1 MGFKLNHSV
10 AQRQFKKRMGQA
22 NHFLITILIGLDEVG
37 KGQVKKPETLDVC
50 WNPKDVKATVERS
63 RIYALNSSL
72 AWIIDN
78 FDSYIQNCKRKPCL
92 IENKKLSKDLDSADR
107 RVNDKFKVFYNR
119 YKSNAE
125 LRLYG
130 ALVALGIQWRN
141 VTTHSEANN
150 ELDDEYKGVL
160 LDNKQWY
167 NENFCH
173 LDIDKALE
181 SFKVHKNPT
190 LKETTSIIKA
200 VLRFVEIIDA
210 ELLKEIQS
218 VRFLSDLFAKH
229 YQQGSEAKRLLLN
242 LSKERQI
249 SVVKNVLLNNGYV
262 YDKEWGGFEVDEA
275 FVNRYIVNQDC
286 KKMGYDRD

>member
-22 NHFLITILIGLDEVG
+22 NHFLITILIGLDEVS
-37 KGQVKKPETLDVC
+37 KGLVKKPDTLDVS
-50 WNPKDVKATVERS
+50 WNPKDVKAAAERS
-63 RIYALNSSL
+63 RVYALNSSL

-78 FDSYIQNCKRKPCL
+78 FDSYVQNCKRKPCL
-92 IENKKLSKDLDSADR
+92 IENKKLSEELDSADR
-107 RVNDKFKVFYNR
+107 RVNDKFKVFFNR
-119 YKSNAE
+119 YTSNKD

-150 ELDDEYKGVL
+150 ELDDEYEKIL
-160 LDNKQWY
+160 LDNKEWY
-167 NENFCH
+167 SENFCH
-173 LDIDKALE
+173 LDVDKALD
-181 SFKVHKNPT
+181 SFKSHKNPT

-210 ELLKEIQS
+210 ELLKEIKDE
-218 VRFLSDLFAKH
+218 RFLSELFEKH
-229 YQQGSEAKRLLLN
+229 YQHGNDNKRLFLN

-249 SVVKNVLLNNGYV
+249 SVVKNVLLNSGYV
-262 YDKEWGGFEVDEA
+262 YDKEGEGFEVDEA
-275 FVNRYIVNQDC
+275 FVNRYITNQDC
-286 KKMGYDRD
+286 K

>member
-22 NHFLITILIGLDEVG
+22 NHFLITILIGLDEVS
-37 KGQVKKPETLDVC
+37 KGLVKKPDTLDVS
-50 WNPKDVKATVERS
+50 WNPKDVKASAERS
-63 RIYALNSSL
+63 RVYALNSSL

-78 FDSYIQNCKRKPCL
+78 FDSYVQNCKRKPCL
-92 IENKKLSKDLDSADR
+92 IENKKLSEELDSADR
-107 RVNDKFKVFYNR
+107 RVNDKFKVFFNKYT
-119 YKSNAE
+119 SNKD

-150 ELDDEYKGVL
+150 ELDDEYEKIL
-160 LDNKQWY
+160 LDNKEWY
-167 NENFCH
+167 SENFCH
-173 LDIDKALE
+173 LDVDKALD
-181 SFKVHKNPT
+181 SFKSHKNPT

-210 ELLKEIQS
+210 ELLKEIKDE
-218 VRFLSDLFAKH
+218 RFLSELFEKH
-229 YQQGSEAKRLLLN
+229 YRHGNDNKRLFLN

-249 SVVKNVLLNNGYV
+249 SVVKNVLLNSGYV
-262 YDKEWGGFEVDEA
+262 YDKEGEGFEVDEA
-275 FVNRYIVNQDC
+275 FVNRYITNQDC
-286 KKMGYDRD
+286 K

>member
-22 NHFLITILIGLDEVG
+22 NHFLITILIGLDEVS
-37 KGQVKKPETLDVC
+37 KGLVKKPDTLDVS
-50 WNPKDVKATVERS
+50 WNPKDVKASAERS
-63 RIYALNSSL
+63 RVYALNSSL

-78 FDSYIQNCKRKPCL
+78 FDSYVQNCKRKPCL
-92 IENKKLSKDLDSADR
+92 IENKKLSEELDSADR
-107 RVNDKFKVFYNR
+107 RVNDKFKVFFNR
-119 YKSNAE
+119 YTSNKD

-150 ELDDEYKGVL
+150 ELDDEYEKIL
-160 LDNKQWY
+160 LDNKEWY
-167 NENFCH
+167 SENFCH
-173 LDIDKALE
+173 LDVDKALD
-181 SFKVHKNPT
+181 SFKSHKNPT

-210 ELLKEIQS
+210 ELLKEIKDG
-218 VRFLSDLFAKH
+218 RFLSELFEKH
-229 YQQGSEAKRLLLN
+229 YQHGNDNKRLFLN

-249 SVVKNVLLNNGYV
+249 SVVKNVLLNSGYV
-262 YDKEWGGFEVDEA
+262 YDKEGEGFEVDEA
-275 FVNRYIVNQDC
+275 FVNRYITNQDC
-286 KKMGYDRD
+286 K

>member
-22 NHFLITILIGLDEVG
+22 NHFLITILIGLDEVS
-37 KGQVKKPETLDVC
+37 KGLVKKPDTLDVS
-50 WNPKDVKATVERS
+50 WNPKDVKASAERS
-63 RIYALNSSL
+63 RVYALNSSL

-78 FDSYIQNCKRKPCL
+78 FDSYVQNCKRKPCL
-92 IENKKLSKDLDSADR
+92 IENKKLSEELDSADR
-107 RVNDKFKVFYNR
+107 RVNDKFKVFFNR
-119 YKSNAE
+119 YTSNKD

-150 ELDDEYKGVL
+150 ELDDEYEKIL
-160 LDNKQWY
+160 LDNKEWY
-167 NENFCH
+167 SENFCH
-173 LDIDKALE
+173 LDVDKALD
-181 SFKVHKNPT
+181 SFKSHKNPT

-210 ELLKEIQS
+210 ELLKEIKDE
-218 VRFLSDLFAKH
+218 RFLSELFEKH
-229 YQQGSEAKRLLLN
+229 YQHGNDNKRLFLN

-249 SVVKNVLLNNGYV
+249 SVVKNVLLNSGYV
-262 YDKEWGGFEVDEA
+262 YDKEGEGFEVDEA
-275 FVNRYIVNQDC
+275 FVNRYITNQDC
-286 KKMGYDRD
+286 K